1 MFTPL
6 DLSQDGEQT
15 LPLLAANV
23 NEVGAVTVAVK
34 DGTVTVTYK
43 INWPAEDLGM
53 SFALLPDL
61 NSVTKLDIASMPQY
75 PFGKP
80 ISIQNDLNGDTRVLL
95 YVLGYVNYDYL
106 DPRNPQYYTNNT
118 VYPQLVSDLKELMD

>member
-23 NEVGAVTVAVK
+23 NEVGAVTITVK

-43 INWPAEDLGM
+43 INWPAEDQGM
-53 SFALLPDL
+53 SFALLPDF
-61 NSVTKLDIASMPQY
+61 NSVTKVDIASMPQY
-75 PFGKP
+75 SFGKP

-106 DPRNPQYYTNNT
+106 DPRNPQYCTNNT